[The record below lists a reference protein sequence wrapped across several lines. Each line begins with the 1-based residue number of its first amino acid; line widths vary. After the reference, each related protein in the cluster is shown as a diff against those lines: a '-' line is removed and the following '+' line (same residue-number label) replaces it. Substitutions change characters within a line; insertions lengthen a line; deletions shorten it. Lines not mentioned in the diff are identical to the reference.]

1 MQMRLGSSGFFV
13 AVEEEPTRSV
23 STTQRCLIRIIG
35 NDYTFNE
42 MLFHFFMPFFFLK
55 IYAILC
61 FHEIPWW
68 MLRRLIVRYGLLA
81 ETLRTGNNFYLLVCV
96 GLAAL
101 VTGLTVRR
109 KCFQN
114 TTLLEQINQ

>member
-42 MLFHFFMPFFFLK
+42 MLFHFFMPFFF
-55 IYAILC
+55 
-61 FHEIPWW
+61 
-68 MLRRLIVRYGLLA
+68 
-81 ETLRTGNNFYLLVCV
+81 
-96 GLAAL
+96 
-101 VTGLTVRR
+101 
-109 KCFQN
+109 
-114 TTLLEQINQ
+114 

>member
-42 MLFHFFMPFFFLK
+42 MLFHFFMPFFFFEDLCNSLLPRDSLVDATEAYCEIRFIQVIIF
-55 IYAILC
+55 IY
-61 FHEIPWW
+61 
-68 MLRRLIVRYGLLA
+68 
-81 ETLRTGNNFYLLVCV
+81 
-96 GLAAL
+96 
-101 VTGLTVRR
+101 
-109 KCFQN
+109 
-114 TTLLEQINQ
+114 